1 METEKVEEE
10 NKVVER
16 KINYHEVV
24 VSEITEDLHFYAQ
37 NVDQRNLYEG
47 LIARLR
53 HELTENPPLPGAYNP
68 RRGDMAAAKFT
79 EDDQWY
85 RVKIEKVSGPNVN
98 VFYIDYGNRET
109 LNVTR
114 VAALPPGFSSDRPF
128 ASEYMLACV
137 KLPQDV
143 SCNFFALNLT

>member
-1 METEKVEEE
+1 M
-10 NKVVER
+10 VER
-16 KINYHEVV
+16 KINYQEVV

-37 NVDQRNLYEG
+37 YVNQRSTFED
-47 LIARLR
+47 LISRLR
-53 HELTENPPLPGAYNP
+53 QELSANPPLPGAYNP
-68 RRGDMAAAKFT
+68 KRGDLAAAKFS

-98 VFYIDYGNRET
+98 VFYIDYGNKET

-114 VAALPPGFSSDRPF
+114 VATLPPGFASDKPF
-128 ASEYMLACV
+128 ASEFILACV

-143 SCNFFALNLT
+143 SILSLTNLLFISI